1 MSALFSI
8 FRTRQRLFSFDTRW
22 TGCTPPTAAERMA
35 HYSQRH
41 AADMQARE
49 NAGAAAPKVRLVNGR
64 PVLIALPGRVN
75 VVPEHIHALLPSAR
89 QPTIPPS
96 RRLNPEAGGLTGQIF
111 DLWQCGV
118 EGHAI

>member
-1 MSALFSI
+1 MNPLAI

-41 AADMQARE
+41 AADMHARE

-75 VVPEHIHALLPSAR
+75 VIPDHTHAL
-89 QPTIPPS
+89 PPE
-96 RRLNPEAGGLTGQIF
+96 RVPADVDPPI
-111 DLWQCGV
+111 
-118 EGHAI
+118 

>member
-8 FRTRQRLFSFDTRW
+8 FRTRTGWFSGDTRW

-49 NAGAAAPKVRLVNGR
+49 NAGAAAPRVKLVDGK
-64 PVLIALPGRVN
+64 PVLVALPGRVN
-75 VVPEHIHALLPSAR
+75 TTTHAPPLERAPADTGTLP
-89 QPTIPPS
+89 PV
-96 RRLNPEAGGLTGQIF
+96 EA
-111 DLWQCGV
+111 
-118 EGHAI
+118 

>member
-8 FRTRQRLFSFDTRW
+8 FRTRARLFSGENCW

-49 NAGAAAPKVRLVNGR
+49 NAGAAAPRVRLVNGK
-64 PVLIALPGRVN
+64 PVLVALPGRVN
-75 VVPEHIHALLPSAR
+75 TIIHAPPLERAPADTGTLPPA
-89 QPTIPPS
+89 
-96 RRLNPEAGGLTGQIF
+96 EA
-111 DLWQCGV
+111 
-118 EGHAI
+118 